1 MAQTK
6 KPARKTTTP
15 RTTKRRKPAAAS
27 TAQPA
32 VTRPK
37 RDASPVFQF
46 EGMPAPTAGASA
58 LQFHDVKATVKA
70 SFKPGTAR
78 AVGGAT
84 QKVTVLA
91 NDIIEIEFDGGVRL
105 WMSGEDYKEQ
115 FLKSSARDV
124 ATPGPVAP
132 PATLQVLPSGMQSR
146 GPIGWVVKALR
157 VFGIDLGEKTAQK
170 IASSVDNKAT
180 PKRPGLG
187 LYACGIRYDTFFLG
201 APQPAWGK
209 DGQPILL
216 FLHGT
221 ASSTWGSFGEL
232 WSPARAAERTELA
245 KVYEDRVAAFE
256 HASLSQSPIEN
267 ARDLVKALPKGAKL
281 HVVSHSRGGLVGE
294 LLCRANRLG
303 GIAFDPSEMDAYG
316 AALDARAKELTEPS
330 AKDRHLAALKEL
342 NDLLRQ
348 KQIVVERFVRV
359 ACPALGTTLA
369 SRRLDRWL
377 SVIGSVCSAA
387 LPDTP
392 LSDWLSDIGDF
403 IGSVISEKTD
413 PATLPGLEAMMPD
426 SGLIRLVNWPAAEV
440 GGDLTV
446 IAGDIAPDAWWA
458 KLLIWVTDRFY
469 DGEHD
474 LVVNTASMFGGAKR
488 TEPALLSF
496 HQGAAVNHFT
506 YFQNADS
513 AGRLVL
519 ALEGKASV
527 DNGFKPLTPTITPIA
542 RALVLKPKPGP
553 RPVVFLLPGI
563 MGSELMVNKS
573 TVWVDMPKLI
583 FGGLAKIGIDASG
596 VQPRQPVVRYYGD
609 LSLFLGNSHKVIDFA
624 FDWRLPPDVEA
635 KRLANSIAAELAAAE
650 NAGQPVRILAHSM
663 GGLIAR
669 TMIAN
674 HPNVW
679 VDLCKRPG
687 GRLVM
692 LGTPNGGSH
701 SITEMI
707 VGQSSTMKGLAI
719 LDIKHDLKELLE
731 IVTQFPGVL
740 AMLPKDI
747 REDYFDPAVWAK
759 YAAHAG
765 DDWVAPPTKG
775 LADARR
781 FRDVMDRALVDPEH
795 MVYVAGTSDATPAAM
810 RLDETTGRIEIL
822 ATTQGDGRVTWDSG
836 IPPGVPTWY
845 MNAEHGDLSAYAP
858 AFPAIQELLET
869 GKTTRLPTAPKV
881 SRGVPSLFPM
891 PRDTDALYPSEEVLT
906 AAVLGAKPRKR
917 QAVKPVETPV
927 SVSVLHADLAYAK
940 YTVAVGHYT
949 GDTIISAEKALDN
962 ALGNAL
968 SRRQQLGLYPGPIG
982 TSAIF
987 ANPNLALDPTASP
1000 RGAIV
1005 IGLGTAGQLTA
1016 ATVARVFRHGL
1027 LEHVL
1032 AAGQNRPAGAAGSTA
1047 AQTKFAVSALLIGTG
1062 AGGISVADCVY
1073 ALLKGVASANEALA
1087 GAGQV
1092 ERVTTLEIVELFED
1106 RAIQGIKAMQELRRN
1121 PDIEQAFVFNDK
1133 IESSS
1138 GGLRRVSFDEPSG
1151 WWHRIQVLGGGKD
1164 GEPGDGTLRFSS
1176 VTRRARAEVQLQRT
1190 QLKLV
1195 DEFVEQAIRQTSD
1208 NELVARTLFE
1218 LLLPNELKDQ
1228 APDQD
1233 NTVLLLD
1240 EESARYPWELLR
1252 DPLNPTRKPNVV
1264 EHGVL
1269 RQLESFEYRETVR
1282 IVTENAAL
1290 VVGDPV
1296 SSFPPLPGAQHE
1308 AEAVARVLRAKGTVV
1323 EELINPVASAVL
1335 QSLYKQPYRILH
1347 LAGHGV
1353 YRYLLPGALDCD
1365 ACGQQLPDGQLQQ
1378 RIDEG
1383 DRITGM
1389 VIGDNAFLTPLEVR
1403 QMRRVPELVFIN
1415 CCHLGHIEG
1424 VAPDDVRQN
1433 LRRDFH
1439 KIAANVSTEFIRMG
1453 VRAVIAAGWAVDDAA
1468 ASVFAK
1474 RFYEE
1479 MLAGA
1484 PFGSAVRSA
1493 REAAYEE
1500 APHLNTWGAYQCY
1513 GDPDYRLERDG
1524 SGFGGSGP
1532 AVRYSSPAEAV
1543 TALDNLASRLSLSA
1557 NDPKVDRDRLE
1568 DLIRDLDACGLLTDP
1583 QVIAAAGRACGEA
1596 ELFETAIG
1604 YLRQALTVEKST
1616 MRARDIEML
1625 ANLEA
1630 RYSIPVF
1637 EQGDTGKADLLIDT
1651 AIERFED
1658 LIRVSSP
1665 DELAGGTP
1673 LNERPGATGHRLALL
1688 GSAYKR
1694 KAWMHSGSERDK
1706 WLARSL
1712 DCYRRAHRK
1721 APGAYPL
1728 LNALTLE
1735 VAIGWQRA
1743 GGLPAARQKEIQSEV
1758 ARLEVEL
1765 ETTASTDRG
1774 FWTAA
1779 MLGDVALV
1787 SALCRPSIDATEIDR
1802 ARSRY
1807 REAVKRANP
1816 REMRSALDQIDIL
1829 IKLADKKPA
1838 VAQALRELC
1847 DSIAPTVAVEKPAVV
1862 ARRAPAKKKEPR
1874 KRKTTK

>member
-1 MAQTK
+1 MAQTR
-6 KPARKTTTP
+6 KPARKTTAS
-15 RTTKRRKPAAAS
+15 RTGARRKPTPATAA
-27 TAQPA
+27 
-32 VTRPK
+32 TRPSATK
-37 RDASPVFQF
+37 PARDASPVFQF
-46 EGMPAPTAGASA
+46 EGMTALAAGGSA
-58 LQFHDVKATVKA
+58 LQFHEVKATVKA
-70 SFKPGTAR
+70 TFKPGTAR
-78 AVGGAT
+78 AIGAT

-115 FLKSSARDV
+115 FLKGTSRDV
-124 ATPGPVAP
+124 RAAGPIAP

-170 IASSVDNKAT
+170 IAHSVDTKAT
-180 PKRPGLG
+180 AKRPGLG

-201 APQPAWGK
+201 APQPGWGK
-209 DGQPILL
+209 DSQPILL

-232 WSPARAAERTELA
+232 WSPARAAERTALA
-245 KVYEDRVAAFE
+245 KLYDDRVAAFE

-267 ARDLVKALPKGAKL
+267 ARDLVKALPKGARL

-294 LLCRANRLG
+294 LLCRANRVG
-303 GIAFDPSEMDAYG
+303 GTAFEATELEAYG
-316 AALDARAKELTEPS
+316 AALDARAKALKEPS

-342 NDLLRQ
+342 NELLRQ

-369 SRRLDRWL
+369 SGRLDRWL

-440 GGDLTV
+440 SGDLAV

-458 KLLIWVTDRFY
+458 KLLVWVTDRFY

-474 LVVNTASMFGGAKR
+474 LVVNTASMSGGAKR
-488 TEPALLSF
+488 TEQALLSF
-496 HQGAAVNHFT
+496 HQGAAVNHFN

-513 AGRLVL
+513 AARLVL

-527 DNGFKPLTPTITPIA
+527 DNGFKPLVAPTAPIA

-563 MGSELMVNKS
+563 MGSELMVKKS
-573 TVWVDMPKLI
+573 TVWVDLPKLM
-583 FGGLAKIGIDASG
+583 FGGLAKLGVGAAD

-609 LSLFLGNSHKVIDFA
+609 LSRYLESSHKVIDFA
-624 FDWRLPPDVEA
+624 FDWRLPPEAEA
-635 KRLANSIAAELAAAE
+635 KRLAQAVSDELAAAQ
-650 NAGQPVRILAHSM
+650 NAGQPIRLLAHSM

-679 VDLCKRPG
+679 VDMCKRPG
-687 GRLVM
+687 ARLVM

-701 SITEMI
+701 AINEMI

-719 LDIKHDLKELLE
+719 LDLKHDLRELLE

-740 AMLPKDI
+740 AMLPKDL

-765 DDWVAPPTKG
+765 GGWVVPPAKG
-775 LADARR
+775 LTDARR
-781 FRDVMDRALVDPEH
+781 FRDTMDRALVDPEH

-810 RLDETTGRIEIL
+810 RFDEATGRIEIL

-881 SRGVPSLFPM
+881 SRGVPALFPM
-891 PRDTDALYPSEEVLT
+891 PRDTDAVYPSEEVLT
-906 AAVLGAKPRKR
+906 ATMLGAKPRKR
-917 QAVKPVETPV
+917 QAAKPVETPV

-940 YTVAVGHYT
+940 YPVAVGHYT

-987 ANPNLALDPTASP
+987 ANPNLARDPTASP

-1032 AAGQNRPAGAAGSTA
+1032 AVGQNRLAGAAGSTA
-1047 AQTKFAVSALLIGTG
+1047 AQTKFEVSALLIGTG

-1073 ALLKGVASANEALA
+1073 ALLKGVASANEALS
-1087 GAGQV
+1087 GAGQI
-1092 ERVTTLEIVELFED
+1092 ERFATLEIVELFED

-1121 PDIEQAFVFNDK
+1121 PDIDQAFVFNDK
-1133 IESSS
+1133 VQSAS
-1138 GGLRRVSFDEPSG
+1138 GGLRRVSFDEPAG

-1252 DPLNPTRKPNVV
+1252 DPLNPGRKPNVV

-1323 EELINPVASAVL
+1323 EELINPTASAVL
-1335 QSLYKQPYRILH
+1335 QSLYQQPYRILH

-1365 ACGQQLPDGQLQQ
+1365 ACGQQLPEGQLQQ

-1424 VAPDDVRQN
+1424 EAPDEARHN

-1484 PFGSAVRSA
+1484 PFGAAVRAA
-1493 REAAYEE
+1493 REEAYDA

-1524 SGFGGSGP
+1524 GGFGGS
-1532 AVRYSSPAEAV
+1532 ASMNRHASASEAV

-1568 DLIRDLDACGLLTDP
+1568 ELIESLKTQGYLSDP
-1583 QVIAAAGRACGEA
+1583 SVLAAAGRAHGQA
-1596 ELFETAIG
+1596 EQFDAAID
-1604 YLRQALTVEKST
+1604 YLRSALSVDNCTADSN
-1616 MRARDIEML
+1616 DIETL

-1630 RYSIPVF
+1630 RYAVPVW
-1637 EQGDTGKADLLIDT
+1637 ESGDATRAMLLIDA
-1651 AIERFED
+1651 AIERIED
-1658 LIRVSSP
+1658 LMRVASP
-1665 DELAGGTP
+1665 DELAEGAP
-1673 LNERPGATGHRLALL
+1673 LHERAGANSDRLALL

-1694 KAWMHSGSERDK
+1694 KARISAGTERDK
-1706 WLARSL
+1706 LLARSL
-1712 DCYRRAHRK
+1712 DCYRRAYHK
-1721 APGAYPL
+1721 APAPYPL

-1735 VAIGWQRA
+1735 LASGWQRSA
-1743 GGLPAARQKEIQSEV
+1743 GLPAARLKAIESE
-1758 ARLEVEL
+1758 ALRLEVEL
-1765 ETTASTDRG
+1765 ETAASTDRR

-1779 MLGDVALV
+1779 TLSEAALV
-1787 SALCRPSIDATEIDR
+1787 AALCHPGIDAAALDR
-1802 ARSRY
+1802 ARNRY
-1807 REAVKRANP
+1807 RDAAKRGSP
-1816 REMRSALDQIDIL
+1816 RQLRSALDQIDIL
-1829 IKLADKKPA
+1829 IHLADKKPSI
-1838 VAQALRELC
+1838 AQALQALH
-1847 DSIAPTVAVEKPAVV
+1847 DAIAPAAQAAKDVSKPRA
-1862 ARRAPAKKKEPR
+1862 APARKKLAR
-1874 KRKTTK
+1874 KRKAK

>member
-1 MAQTK
+1 MAQTR
-6 KPARKTTTP
+6 KPARKTTPT
-15 RTTKRRKPAAAS
+15 RLRRKPTAAA
-27 TAQPA
+27 PA
-32 VTRPK
+32 SRPPVIK
-37 RDASPVFQF
+37 PTRDASPVFQF
-46 EGMPAPTAGASA
+46 EGMPAPTPGASA
-58 LQFHDVKATVKA
+58 LAFHEIKATVKA
-70 SFKPGTAR
+70 SFTPGAAR
-78 AVGGAT
+78 AVGPT

-115 FLKSSARDV
+115 FLKNVSRTIDA
-124 ATPGPVAP
+124 AGPIAP

-170 IASSVDNKAT
+170 IAAGVDTKAT

-201 APQPAWGK
+201 APPSSLGK

-221 ASSTWGSFGEL
+221 ASSTWGSFGDL
-232 WSPARAAERTELA
+232 WSPARAAERTALA
-245 KVYEDRVAAFE
+245 KAYDDRVAAFE
-256 HASLSQSPIEN
+256 HASLSQSPVEN
-267 ARDLVKALPKGAKL
+267 ARDLVKALPKGARL

-294 LLCRANRLG
+294 LLCRANRAG
-303 GIAFDPSEMDAYG
+303 GVAFDPSEIEAYG
-316 AALDARAKELTEPS
+316 AALDTRAKELKEPS
-330 AKDRHLAALKEL
+330 AKDRHLTALKEL

-348 KQIVVERFVRV
+348 RQIVVERFVRV

-426 SGLIRLVNWPAAEV
+426 SGTIRLVNWPAAEL
-440 GGDLTV
+440 GGALTV

-458 KLLIWVTDRFY
+458 KLLVWVTDRFY

-474 LVVNTASMFGGAKR
+474 LVVNTASMSGGAR
-488 TEPALLSF
+488 RNEPALSSF
-496 HQGAAVNHFT
+496 HQGASVNHFN

-519 ALEGKASV
+519 ALEGKASL
-527 DNGFKPLTPTITPIA
+527 DNGFKPLVPPAAPIA
-542 RALVLKPKPGP
+542 RALVLKPRPGL

-583 FGGLAKIGIDASG
+583 FGGLAKIGIDAG
-596 VQPRQPVVRYYGD
+596 NVQPRQPVVRYYGD
-609 LSLFLGNSHKVIDFA
+609 LSLYLENSHKVVDFA
-624 FDWRLPPDVEA
+624 FDWRLPPEVEA
-635 KRLANSIAAELAAAE
+635 KRLANAISAELASAG

-679 VDLCKRPG
+679 VEMCKRPG
-687 GRLVM
+687 ARLVM

-701 SITEMI
+701 SINEMI
-707 VGQSSTMKGLAI
+707 VGQSATMKGLAM
-719 LDIKHDLKELLE
+719 LDLKHDLKQLLE
-731 IVTQFPGVL
+731 IVTKFPGVL
-740 AMLPKDI
+740 SMLPKDL
-747 REDYFDPAVWAK
+747 REDWFDPAVWAK
-759 YAAHAG
+759 YAAHAA
-765 DDWVAPPTKG
+765 DDWVAPPPKG
-775 LADARR
+775 LAEARR
-781 FRDVMDRALVDPEH
+781 FRDTMDRALVDPER
-795 MVYVAGTSDATPAAM
+795 MVYVAGTADATPAAM
-810 RLDETTGRIEIL
+810 RLDAATGRIEIL

-845 MNAEHGDLSAYAP
+845 MNAEHGDLSAHAP

-869 GKTTRLPTAPKV
+869 GKTVRLPTAPKV
-881 SRGVPSLFPM
+881 SRAAPALFPM
-891 PRDTDALYPSEEVLT
+891 PRDTDAVYPSEEVLT
-906 AAVLGAKPRKR
+906 AAMLGTKPRKR
-917 QAVKPVETPV
+917 QAAKAVETPV
-927 SVSVLHADLAYAK
+927 GVSVLHADLAYAK
-940 YTVAVGHYT
+940 YIVAVGHYT

-968 SRRQQLGLYPGPIG
+968 TRRQQLGLYPGPIG

-987 ANPNLALDPTASP
+987 TNPNLVLDPTASP

-1027 LEHVL
+1027 LEYVL
-1032 AAGQNRPAGAAGSTA
+1032 AAGQQRAAKAAGDA
-1047 AQTKFAVSALLIGTG
+1047 GAQTKFAVSALLVGTG

-1073 ALLKGVASANEALA
+1073 ALLKGVAAANDALA
-1087 GAGQV
+1087 GANQV
-1092 ERVTTLEIVELFED
+1092 ERITTLEIVELFED
-1106 RAIQGIKAMQELRRN
+1106 RAIQGIKALQELRRN
-1121 PDIEQAFVFNDK
+1121 PDIDQAFVCTDR
-1133 IESSS
+1133 IESAS

-1151 WWHRIQVLGGGKD
+1151 WWHRIQVLGGGKE

-1195 DEFVEQAIRQTSD
+1195 DEFIEQAIRQTSD

-1233 NTVLLLD
+1233 DVVLLLD
-1240 EESARYPWELLR
+1240 EASARYPWELLR
-1252 DPLNPTRKPNVV
+1252 DPLNPSRKPNAV

-1282 IVTENAAL
+1282 MVTENAAL

-1296 SSFPPLPGAQHE
+1296 SSFPPLPGARHE

-1323 EELINPVASAVL
+1323 EELINPTASAVL

-1353 YRYLLPGALDCD
+1353 YRYLLPGALDCNT
-1365 ACGQQLPDGQLQQ
+1365 CGQRLPDGQIRQ

-1424 VAPDDVRQN
+1424 QSPDDVRHN

-1479 MLAGA
+1479 MLADASFGA
-1484 PFGSAVRSA
+1484 AVRAA
-1493 REAAYEE
+1493 REAAYDE

-1513 GDPDYRLERDG
+1513 GDPDYRLDRDG
-1524 SGFGGSGP
+1524 SGFGGGSSGI
-1532 AVRYSSPAEAV
+1532 RYSSPSEAV
-1543 TALDNLASRLSLSA
+1543 AALDNLASRLSLSA

-1568 DLIRDLDACGLLTDP
+1568 DLIRDLDAGGLLNDP
-1583 QVIAAAGRACGEA
+1583 PVMAAAGRACAEA
-1596 ELFETAIG
+1596 ELFEPAIDH
-1604 YLRQALTVEKST
+1604 LRRALTAEKST
-1616 MRARDIEML
+1616 MGARDIEML

-1630 RYSIPVF
+1630 RYAVSVLDHGDPV
-1637 EQGDTGKADLLIDT
+1637 KANLLIDT
-1651 AIERFED
+1651 AIGRFED

-1665 DELAGGTP
+1665 DELADGTP
-1673 LNERPGATGHRLALL
+1673 LNERAGATSHRLALL

-1694 KAWMHSGSERDK
+1694 KAWMVAGNERDR
-1706 WLARSL
+1706 WLAKSL

-1728 LNALTLE
+1728 LNALMLE
-1735 VAIGWQRA
+1735 VAMGWQRA
-1743 GGLPAARQKEIQSEV
+1743 GSIPAARQKEIQSEV
-1758 ARLEVEL
+1758 SRLEVEL

-1787 SALCRPSIDATEIDR
+1787 SALCRPGLDATAIDR

-1807 REAVKRANP
+1807 REAVKRGTP
-1816 REMRSALDQIDIL
+1816 RELRSALDQIDIL
-1829 IKLADKKPA
+1829 IKLADRKPA

-1847 DSIAPTVAVEKPAVV
+1847 DSIAPAAPVQKPAES
-1862 ARRAPAKKKEPR
+1862 ARKAPARQKVQR
-1874 KRKTTK
+1874 KRKAK

>member
-1 MAQTK
+1 MAQTR
-6 KPARKTTTP
+6 KPARKTAAT
-15 RTTKRRKPAAAS
+15 RTGGRKRPAAA
-27 TAQPA
+27 PA
-32 VTRPK
+32 SRPAAVRPT

-46 EGMPAPTAGASA
+46 EGMPALVAGGGA
-58 LQFHDVKATVKA
+58 LQFHEVKATVKA
-70 SFKPGTAR
+70 TFKPGTAR
-78 AVGGAT
+78 AAGAT

-115 FLKSSARDV
+115 FLKGVSRDIR
-124 ATPGPVAP
+124 ATASIAP
-132 PATLQVLPSGMQSR
+132 PATLQVLPAGMQSR

-170 IASSVDNKAT
+170 IAHSVDTKAT
-180 PKRPGLG
+180 PKRPGTG
-187 LYACGIRYDTFFLG
+187 LYACGIRFDTFFLG
-201 APQPAWGK
+201 APLPAWGK
-209 DGQPILL
+209 GDQPILL

-232 WSPARAAERTELA
+232 WSPARSAERNALA

-281 HVVSHSRGGLVGE
+281 HIVSHSRGGLVGE
-294 LLCRANRLG
+294 LLCRANRVG
-303 GIAFDPSEMDAYG
+303 GTAFESAEMEAYG
-316 AALDARAKELTEPS
+316 AALDARAKEL
-330 AKDRHLAALKEL
+330 KDSSTKERHLAALQEL
-342 NDLLRQ
+342 NDLLHQ

-387 LPDTP
+387 LPETP

-426 SGLIRLVNWPAAEV
+426 SGLIRLVNWPTTEV

-474 LVVNTASMFGGAKR
+474 LVVNTASMSGGAKR
-488 TEPALLSF
+488 TDQALVSF
-496 HQGAAVNHFT
+496 HQGASVNHFN

-527 DNGFKPLTPTITPIA
+527 DNGFKPLTPPVAPIA

-573 TVWVDMPKLI
+573 TVWVDMSKLI
-583 FGGLAKIGIDASG
+583 FGGLAKIGIGAGG
-596 VQPRQPVVRYYGD
+596 VVPRQPVVRYYGD
-609 LSLFLGNSHKVIDFA
+609 LSLFLENSHKVIDFA
-624 FDWRLPPDVEA
+624 YDWRLPPETEA
-635 KRLANSIAAELAAAE
+635 KRLAKAISDELAAAQ

-663 GGLIAR
+663 GGLVAR

-679 VDLCKRPG
+679 VEMCKRPG
-687 GRLVM
+687 ARLVM

-701 SITEMI
+701 SINEMI

-719 LDIKHDLKELLE
+719 LDLKHDLKELLG

-740 AMLPKDI
+740 AMLPKDA
-747 REDYFDPAVWAK
+747 REDYFDPDVWTR

-765 DDWVAPPTKG
+765 EAWVAPSKSHLG
-775 LADARR
+775 EARR
-781 FRDVMDRALVDPEH
+781 FRELMDRALVDPEH
-795 MVYVAGTSDATPAAM
+795 MVYVAGSADATPAAM
-810 RLDETTGRIEIL
+810 HIDASTGRIEIL
-822 ATTQGDGRVTWDSG
+822 ATAQGDGRVTWESG
-836 IPPGVPTWY
+836 IPPGVPTWF
-845 MNAEHGDLSAYAP
+845 MNAEHGDLSAYVP
-858 AFPAIQELLET
+858 GFPAIQDLLET
-869 GKTTRLPTAPKV
+869 GKTVRLPTTPKV
-881 SRGVPSLFPM
+881 SRGPSALFPM
-891 PRDTDALYPSEEVLT
+891 PRDTDAVYPSEEVL
-906 AAVLGAKPRKR
+906 AATMMGAKPRKR
-917 QAVKPVETPV
+917 KTEKTAETPV
-927 SVSVLHADLAYAK
+927 SVGMLHANLAYAK
-940 YTVAVGHYT
+940 YPVAVGHYS

-962 ALGNAL
+962 ALDNAL
-968 SRRQQLGLYPGPIG
+968 CKRQQLGLYPGPIG

-987 ANPNLALDPTASP
+987 TNPNLARDPTASP

-1005 IGLGTAGQLTA
+1005 VGLGTAGQLTA
-1016 ATVARVFRHGL
+1016 AMVARAFRHGL

-1032 AAGQNRPAGAAGSTA
+1032 AAGQNRAAGSTA
-1047 AQTKFAVSALLIGTG
+1047 VQTKFAVSALLIGTG

-1073 ALLKGVASANEALA
+1073 ALLKGTASANEALS
-1087 GAGQV
+1087 GAGQP
-1092 ERVTTLEIVELFED
+1092 ERITALEIVELFED

-1121 PDIEQAFVFNDK
+1121 PDIDQAFVFNGK
-1133 IESSS
+1133 LETSS
-1138 GGLRRVSFDEPSG
+1138 GGLRRVSYDEPSG

-1164 GEPGDGTLRFSS
+1164 GEAGAGTLRFSS

-1195 DEFVEQAIRQTSD
+1195 DEFIEQAIRQTSD

-1252 DPLNPTRKPNVV
+1252 DPLNPSRKPTVV
-1264 EHGVL
+1264 EHGML

-1282 IVTENAAL
+1282 IVSENTAL

-1323 EELINPVASAVL
+1323 EELINPTASAVL

-1353 YRYLLPGALDCD
+1353 YRHLASDALDCE
-1365 ACGQQLPDGQLQQ
+1365 ACGQQLPEGQLQQ
-1378 RIDEG
+1378 QIEEA

-1389 VIGDNAFLTPLEVR
+1389 VIGDNAFLTPLEVQ

-1424 VAPDDVRQN
+1424 GAPDEVRDN

-1484 PFGSAVRSA
+1484 PFGNAVRAA
-1493 REAAYEE
+1493 REAAYDE

-1513 GDPDYRLERDG
+1513 GDPDYKLERDG
-1524 SGFGGSGP
+1524 ATFGGSR
-1532 AVRYSSPAEAV
+1532 AAALCSSPSEAV
-1543 TALDNLASRLSLSA
+1543 AELDNLTSRLSLA
-1557 NDPKVDRDRLE
+1557 AYDPGTDRDRLAQ
-1568 DLIRDLDACGLLTDP
+1568 LVHDLDQQGLLALP
-1583 QVIAAAGRACGEA
+1583 SVLAAAGRAYGQA
-1596 ELFETAIG
+1596 ELFEQAIDC
-1604 YLRQALTVEKST
+1604 LRRALGTENSAVDS
-1616 MRARDIEML
+1616 RDIETL

-1630 RYSIPVF
+1630 RYAVPVWDS
-1637 EQGDTGKADLLIDT
+1637 GDTAKAMLLIDT
-1651 AIERFED
+1651 AIARFEG
-1658 LIRVSSP
+1658 LIRVASP
-1665 DELAGGTP
+1665 DELADGVP
-1673 LNERPGATGHRLALL
+1673 LNERAGATCDRLALL

-1694 KAWMHSGSERDK
+1694 KARMSVGAERDK
-1706 WLARSL
+1706 LLARSL
-1712 DCYRRAHRK
+1712 DCYRRAYRK
-1721 APGAYPL
+1721 SPNVYPL
-1728 LNALTLE
+1728 LNALLLE
-1735 VAIGWQRA
+1735 IAIGWQRS
-1743 GGLPAARQKEIQSEV
+1743 GGLPAARRKLIHSE
-1758 ARLEVEL
+1758 ALRLEAEL
-1765 ETTASTDRG
+1765 ETAASTDRG

-1779 MLGDVALV
+1779 MLGEVALAD
-1787 SALCRPSIDATEIDR
+1787 ALCRPTLDAAAVDR
-1802 ARSRY
+1802 ALGRY
-1807 REAVKRANP
+1807 REAAKRASP
-1816 REMRSALDQIDIL
+1816 RELRSALDQIDIL
-1829 IKLADKKPA
+1829 IRLADRQPA
-1838 VAQALRELC
+1838 IAQVLLGLH
-1847 DSIAPTVAVEKPAVV
+1847 DGIAPV
-1862 ARRAPAKKKEPR
+1862 APAAKAESKPRTMSARKKVAR
-1874 KRKTTK
+1874 KRKGK